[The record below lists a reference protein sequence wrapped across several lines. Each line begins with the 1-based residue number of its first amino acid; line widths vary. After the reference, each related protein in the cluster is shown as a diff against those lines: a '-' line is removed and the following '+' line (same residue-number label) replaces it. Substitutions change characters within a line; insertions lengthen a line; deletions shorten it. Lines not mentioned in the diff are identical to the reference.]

1 MDVAP
6 RHTTALDIPLDHFM
20 PGEVWIG
27 RAAVAE
33 DAQMHDK
40 LQTGVGRGIDDRLT
54 LMDHLHRI
62 PGCQEETV
70 DPGQGGRQGS
80 RIIEIQTDGV
90 FAFLAPCVDLR
101 AIARGIDDRIR
112 LPLQFRDYR
121 LTRSSR
127 RPEDENSWFFAC

>member
-6 RHTTALDIPLDHFM
+6 RHTAALDVPLDHFM

-40 LQTGVGRGIDDRLT
+40 LQTGVGRGIDNRLT
-54 LMDHLHRI
+54 LMDHFYRI
-62 PGCQEETV
+62 PGCQEEAV
-70 DPGQGGRQGS
+70 DPGQSGWKGS
-80 RIIEIQTDGV
+80 SIIEIQKDGV
-90 FAFLAPCVDLR
+90 LAFLAPYVDLR
-101 AIARGIDDRIR
+101 PIARGIDDRIR
-112 LPLQFRDYR
+112 SPLQFRDYR